1 MNYSSLLHDYVDGS
15 LGKTQEKELFEALA
29 SDEGLRSEMKEFI
42 EFEKLAQFDGAAFTP
57 SVAVTDSLF
66 TTLGIAGVGG
76 AGVAAATVAAK
87 TGFWQSIVSHSSG
100 IISTI
105 LAATVGAIAMFLLM
119 PRGSGDAENTGLSD
133 QVTLAASEV
142 AVDRDVYLNL
152 KQSATETEKLK
163 SELAELSSKK
173 NQVVIKYRDRI
184 VEREVP
190 VYIENKAKNYNNA
203 ISLAPLLITER
214 ASSFQTA
221 RDYSHSPSFDV
232 FVNNSRPQTNLL
244 IDQAE
249 DYDLTN
255 EQLGLSIEFQ
265 GGQYLSVQDAGIS
278 QSEQPLFNNSGV
290 SIAYEV
296 LNDLSLVFDSRQ
308 EFFYQVYSGYEND
321 GIKYKYEQ
329 YPNFSSIGLGVRYKI
344 VDWEYLNLNSQ
355 LMLSLAPENGS
366 WIYRAFVGGEFKASS
381 NIGVLIGAELNGMQY
396 HHKDYFG
403 SKTNDLTA
411 TIGMKYGIIWH
422 F

>member
-1 MNYSSLLHDYVDGS
+1 MDYSSLLHDFVDGG
-15 LGKTQEKELFEALA
+15 LGKAQEKELFEALA
-29 SDEGLRSEMKEFI
+29 SDGGLRSEMKEFI

-57 SVAVTDSLF
+57 SAAVTDSLF

-76 AGVAAATVAAK
+76 AGIAAATMAAK
-87 TGFWQSIVSHSSG
+87 TGFWQSIVNHSSG
-100 IISTI
+100 IISTV
-105 LAATVGAIAMFLLM
+105 LAAAVGAVAMFLLI
-119 PRGSGDAENTGLSD
+119 PRGTGDSENINLSD
-133 QVTLAASEV
+133 NVIMAASEV
-142 AVDRDVYLNL
+142 AVDRDVYLSL

-173 NQVVIKYRDRI
+173 NQVVIEYRDRI

-190 VYIENKAKNYNNA
+190 VYIESKAKNYNA
-203 ISLAPLLITER
+203 LSLAPLLITER
-214 ASSFQTA
+214 APTFYTT
-221 RDYSHSPSFDV
+221 RDYSHRPSLDA
-232 FVNNSRPQTNLL
+232 FVNDSRPQTDLL

-249 DYDLTN
+249 DYDMTN
-255 EQLGLSIEFQ
+255 ERLGLSIEFQ

-278 QSEQPLFNNSGV
+278 KSEQPLFNNSGV

-296 LNDLSLVFDSRQ
+296 LNDLSLVFDFRQ

-321 GIKYKYEQ
+321 GIKYRYEQ

-403 SKTNDLTA
+403 SKTSDLTA
-411 TIGMKYGIIWH
+411 TTGMKYGIIWH